1 MAQYPSLLLSD
12 VYAVIGYYLQRQAEV
27 DAYLNQRQ
35 QLAEQ
40 IRQQNEAR
48 FNQQGIRERLLARRL
63 SPGAEDNAATGG

>member
-1 MAQYPSLLLSD
+1 LGD
-12 VYAVIGYYLQRQAEV
+12 VYAVIGYYLQWQAEV
-27 DAYLNQRQ
+27 DTYLKQRQ

-63 SPGAEDNAATGG
+63 SSGTGANATTGS